1 MPETTAKAIPGLTGL
16 SLHRPRLLPLLVFIA
31 VLFVLSLFFVW
42 TRIRVINLEYDI
54 SSLEEQVRIA
64 QHQSRQLRLEAAS
77 LRSPARIEQVAKQQ
91 LGLQL
96 PTPEQIVTVK

>member
-1 MPETTAKAIPGLTGL
+1 MAETTVKAIPYLGGF
-16 SLHRPRLLPLLVFIA
+16 SLRRPHLLPVLVFIA
-31 VLFVLSLFFVW
+31 VLFALSLFFVW
-42 TRIRVINLEYDI
+42 SRIQVINLEYNI
-54 SSLEEQVRIA
+54 SSLEEQLRTA

-77 LRSPARIEQVAKQQ
+77 LRSPARIEKIARQE